1 MIIDT
6 KILTFIF
13 LYIILISLIQT
24 KENIYST
31 FKCNIDSFEEEP
43 LLAKKAQIKNTNSK
57 QNSENEFKN
66 LNIYLD
72 LSNFEE
78 EIKLYNLSSQREFFI
93 TGLNKAIN
101 TLQFLLKVKP
111 PKNYIFYDEMILE
124 QSIKYWNKTLIGNQ
138 SLGMADLGIDL
149 YIFVRFGNN
158 KEMGNSTL
166 ALARAKY
173 VDPETGQP
181 LIGVININ
189 KDVDYIKVNSL
200 RFFELFILHE
210 MTHVLG
216 FDSYFFKT
224 FFHNLIQKNDYNG
237 IQRAYINSTK
247 VVHLA
252 KQYFNCSSIEG
263 VELEDFEGAG
273 KVSSH
278 WESRI
283 LLGDY
288 MNAEFYNEEEVISE
302 FTLAL
307 LEDTGYYQVKYY
319 TGGLMQFG
327 KNKGCEFL
335 YVKCVNDNGKVNKK
349 FKNEFFDLFSNIR
362 FEPSCSSGRQSR
374 IYHFINEFNNVPKQ
388 YQYYFNDKYG
398 GRISSDYCPVSQEF
412 SGETQN
418 SYYIG
423 RCSQLGN
430 GDYGTKIN
438 YNNADGKIINYKSSD
453 IKSIIQEKNFNN
465 SFCVLSSLIS
475 KNNDN
480 YKYYSNTVRA
490 VCYQMYCSDRSLTLQ
505 INNDYIVCPREGGKI
520 KAINFDGY
528 LLCPDYYLIC
538 SGTVLCNDL
547 FDCVEK
553 KSTLKDDII
562 YDYESRTSQDLEMEE
577 ISKFSEDSYEQSIN
591 GKCPLYCSQCNE
603 LGQCFKCKNDYA
615 IVEIKEKE
623 SIRWEC
629 KLISELNIG
638 YYKNNETY
646 YKCMDY
652 CDKCSNSFE
661 CEKCELD
668 SNYVNK
674 KCIKNKNCKIFKDN
688 EICEQCEKGYAF
700 EENDKSICKNIDF
713 LKEHFTKD
721 NGINYFRC
729 NNINEGG
736 VGNCSKCDYNNSHV
750 ICVQCKNNF
759 ILIDD
764 ENKCYNNKTFK
775 NNKAYYYID
784 SYHLKT
790 CSKTIN
796 NCEQCIKKDKNFICQ
811 KCFDNYYFVKNGSM
825 TCNKTNE
832 IEPNEYYYY
841 NIEKE
846 TYYLCGDSIDNCKKC
861 NSSTY
866 CNLCKNGF
874 ILINNN
880 KTKCQNISKV
890 EEDFSKDLNDNP
902 NNIVC
907 DIENCDTCSSYNI
920 CSTCKSNYALFYE
933 KNKCVNINDNHYYI
947 NYTDKMA
954 YYCSQELKFCETCS
968 NYRTCE
974 KCFKDYYILNSNK
987 MFCYHTNDF
996 NHSLYFLSSSDDD
1009 NYILCSNTINYCET
1023 CDSNEKCNSCKSGY
1037 IILDDDFSKCHNK
1050 IGVDLSKYFTEDN
1063 IIYNSCES
1071 IKYRNNIR
1079 CFGIIKNQVVTLKFI
1094 QVQIINNHL
1103 FVYMLTHSLFPKNFS
1118 LKITFS
1124 KYNNTRLRHLEDNK
1138 KKSTTLTASDDSDG
1152 KYYTII
1158 RFTSDEIFNDT
1169 EDIQISKIEP
1179 NDDILTKIVTEN
1191 NNFKLEFNP
1200 NSREANTK
1208 NVKSLIN
1215 EKKIPD
1221 LSSERNIIRFS
1232 FNKTEGCE
1240 LNFNSEMSASISENQ
1255 FNIDLVDNLGNIKK
1269 VKCDIKQANT
1279 NSINCKISEE
1289 VENDYTIKDDIKYS
1303 SDNLII
1309 FSGNGITFKLICKK
1323 EPKIKKLNI
1332 IFIIVIVIIV
1342 CILIIVCVIYVCFSK
1357 KLCHKK
1363 EEEEENNGKNDKSSI
1378 HDISSSTTSRK
1389 IKKK

>member
-1 MIIDT
+1 MLYSQTIS
-6 KILTFIF
+6 LF
-13 LYIILISLIQT
+13 LYSTKFPPHFSKLVLYALSASSLT
-24 KENIYST
+24 
-31 FKCNIDSFEEEP
+31 
-43 LLAKKAQIKNTNSK
+43 
-57 QNSENEFKN
+57 
-66 LNIYLD
+66 
-72 LSNFEE
+72 
-78 EIKLYNLSSQREFFI
+78 IKLYNLSSQREFFI
-93 TGLNKAIN
+93 TGLQNAVN
-101 TLQFLLKVKP
+101 TLQSLIKIKTP
-111 PKNYIFYDEMILE
+111 RNYIFNDEMLLDC
-124 QSIKYWNKTLIGNQ
+124 SINYWNKNKIGNKTEF
-138 SLGMADLGIDL
+138 GMVSLGIDL
-149 YIFVRFGNN
+149 FIFARFGNN

-166 ALARAKY
+166 ASASAKY
-173 VDPETGQP
+173 IDTETGQP
-181 LIGVININ
+181 LLGLININ
-189 KDVDYIKVNSL
+189 RDVDYSKVNSL
-200 RFFELFILHE
+200 RLFELILLHE

-216 FDSYFFKT
+216 FTIYFCKT
-224 FFHNLIQKNDYNG
+224 YFHNVLEKNDNYG
-237 IQRAYINSTK
+237 IKRSYMNSTK
-247 VVHLA
+247 VVEVA
-252 KQYFNCSSIEG
+252 KKYFNCNTIEG
-263 VELEDFEGAG
+263 VELENYGSSGTAG
-273 KVSSH
+273 SH

-288 MNAEFYNEEEVISE
+288 MNGVTYNEEEVISE
-302 FTLAL
+302 FTLAF

-327 KNKGCEFL
+327 KNKGCDFL
-335 YVKCVNDNGKVNKK
+335 NLKCIDSQGNVNNN
-349 FKNEFFDLFSNIR
+349 FKNEFFDSIYGKVFD
-362 FEPSCSSGRQSR
+362 PSCSSGRQSR
-374 IYHFINEFNNVPKQ
+374 TYHYFNVFKSIPEQ
-388 YQYYFNDKYG
+388 YQYFSNNIKYG
-398 GRISSDYCPVSQEF
+398 GRSSADYCPVSQQNAE
-412 SGETQN
+412 ETQN
-418 SYYIG
+418 SYYVG
-423 RCSQLGN
+423 HCSELGN
-430 GDYGTKIN
+430 GDYGTR
-438 YNNADGKIINYKSSD
+438 IIYQNSSDSTRKGYKSSELS
-453 IKSIIQEKNFNN
+453 SIILEKHSNN

-475 KNNDN
+475 KNIDN
-480 YKYYSNTVRA
+480 YKYYSSTVRA
-490 VCYQMYCSDRSLTLQ
+490 VCYQMHCSDRSLTIQ
-505 INNDYIVCPREGGKI
+505 IKNDYIVCPRAGGKI
-520 KAINFDGY
+520 KATNFDGY
-528 LLCPDYYLIC
+528 LLCPDYNLIC

-933 KNKCVNINDNHYYI
+933 KNKKK
-947 NYTDKMA
+947 TD
-954 YYCSQELKFCETCS
+954 YGCNLIERGCFY
-968 NYRTCE
+968 
-974 KCFKDYYILNSNK
+974 KCCKSKQKLNS
-987 MFCYHTNDF
+987 
-996 NHSLYFLSSSDDD
+996 
-1009 NYILCSNTINYCET
+1009 
-1023 CDSNEKCNSCKSGY
+1023 
-1037 IILDDDFSKCHNK
+1037 
-1050 IGVDLSKYFTEDN
+1050 
-1063 IIYNSCES
+1063 
-1071 IKYRNNIR
+1071 
-1079 CFGIIKNQVVTLKFI
+1079 
-1094 QVQIINNHL
+1094 
-1103 FVYMLTHSLFPKNFS
+1103 
-1118 LKITFS
+1118 
-1124 KYNNTRLRHLEDNK
+1124 
-1138 KKSTTLTASDDSDG
+1138 
-1152 KYYTII
+1152 
-1158 RFTSDEIFNDT
+1158 
-1169 EDIQISKIEP
+1169 
-1179 NDDILTKIVTEN
+1179 
-1191 NNFKLEFNP
+1191 
-1200 NSREANTK
+1200 
-1208 NVKSLIN
+1208 
-1215 EKKIPD
+1215 
-1221 LSSERNIIRFS
+1221 
-1232 FNKTEGCE
+1232 
-1240 LNFNSEMSASISENQ
+1240 
-1255 FNIDLVDNLGNIKK
+1255 
-1269 VKCDIKQANT
+1269 
-1279 NSINCKISEE
+1279 
-1289 VENDYTIKDDIKYS
+1289 
-1303 SDNLII
+1303 
-1309 FSGNGITFKLICKK
+1309 
-1323 EPKIKKLNI
+1323 
-1332 IFIIVIVIIV
+1332 
-1342 CILIIVCVIYVCFSK
+1342 
-1357 KLCHKK
+1357 
-1363 EEEEENNGKNDKSSI
+1363 
-1378 HDISSSTTSRK
+1378 
-1389 IKKK
+1389 